1 MRRILQDSSLLV
13 VLITAVLAEVMRVSF
28 PLLYDFAG
36 GIGFTTAAAVIPA
49 LFALAFLAAPLGA
62 LVSPRMLLLVSA
74 TGLAVARLTM
84 QVQDTPA
91 LAITLAGLLLGL
103 VAISTSLRVSVAR
116 IGPLTTASAV
126 FLGLVVDTAIRLGL
140 TTWDAAWRDDL
151 AAWLIGIALSVLL
164 IAVLVVVLMDD
175 KHARWGADSWWF
187 AVLPGPVLALQ
198 TLFLANPGFVASS
211 GRLGLAMSGAVI
223 LLGLGLAAA
232 TPALRAPAA
241 WAAWAALLLAAG
253 LLTGPTGVTGW
264 LVPLGVL
271 VGQVAIGALVATAA
285 VRAESAGEDRSAW
298 RTGLGAG
305 VSSLV
310 LVALLLPYQISYEIP
325 LGVPQF
331 AFPVLGALIVVLL
344 ARAAPE
350 PAAVPTTRVS
360 PMRWVAALGPIPA
373 LLVPSWLALTWPEV
387 APPPPLGGSAQVR
400 VATYNIHGGVD
411 WYGRLNP
418 EAIARVLEN
427 GGAEIIML
435 QEVARGWPLA
445 GGLDSAA
452 FLARRL
458 GADFA
463 FGTAADHQFGNA
475 VLADRP
481 ILDSWSATMDKGE
494 GPMRRGYVGVS
505 VAVGDAALDVWSVH
519 LQHQDHTTATRVA
532 QARQLLE
539 EWDGRE
545 RTLIGGDLNARPDS
559 EDIAPWFDRTG
570 LVSAQDVAGDPALNT
585 SPALNADHRIDW
597 IFGTPDV
604 EFADVAIPVTLAS
617 DHLPVFATV
626 QVN

>member
-1 MRRILQDSSLLV
+1 MQDSSLLV
-13 VLITAVLAEVMRVSF
+13 VLVTATVAEVMRVSF

-36 GIGFTTAAAVIPA
+36 GIGFTTAAAVIPV
-49 LFALAFLAAPLGA
+49 LFATALLAAPLGA
-62 LVSPRMLLLVSA
+62 LIGPRMLLLVSA

-91 LAITLAGLLLGL
+91 LAITFVGLVLGL
-103 VAISTSLRVSVAR
+103 IAISTALRVSVAR
-116 IGPLTTASAV
+116 IGPLTSGSAI
-126 FLGLVVDTAIRLGL
+126 FLGLVVDTAIRLAL
-140 TTWDAAWRDDL
+140 VTWDAAWRSDTVG
-151 AAWLIGIALSVLL
+151 WIVGCALPVAL
-164 IAVLVVVLMDD
+164 IAVLVAILINERD
-175 KHARWGADSWWF
+175 ARWGADLWWF

-198 TLFLANPGFVASS
+198 TLFLSNPGFVASS
-211 GRLGLAMSGAVI
+211 GGLGLAMSGAVV

-241 WAAWAALLLAAG
+241 WAAWAALVLAAG
-253 LLTGPTGVTGW
+253 LLTGPTGLTGW
-264 LVPLGVL
+264 PVPFGVL

-285 VRAESAGEDRSAW
+285 VRAEAAGEDRQAW

-305 VSSLV
+305 VGALV
-310 LVALLLPYQISYEIP
+310 LVAVLLPYQISYEIP

-331 AFPVLGALIVVLL
+331 FFPVVGAIVVVLL
-344 ARAAPE
+344 ARTAPA
-350 PAAVPTTRVS
+350 PAAVPTERVS

-373 LLVPSWLALTWPEV
+373 LLVPSWLALTWPDV
-387 APPPPLGGSAQVR
+387 QPPAEATGQIR

-411 WYGRLNP
+411 WYGRLDP

-427 GGAEIIML
+427 GEAEVVML

-452 FLARRL
+452 YLSRRL
-458 GADFA
+458 GTDLA

-481 ILDSWSATMDKGE
+481 ILDSWSATVDRGE
-494 GPMRRGYVGVS
+494 GPMQRGYVGVTI
-505 VAVGDAALDVWSVH
+505 ALGDSTLDVWSVH
-519 LQHQDHTTATRVA
+519 LQHQDDTTATRVA
-532 QARQLLE
+532 QARQLLG
-539 EWDGRE
+539 EWAGRE
-545 RTLIGGDLNARPDS
+545 RTVIGGDLNARPDS
-559 EDIAPWFDRTG
+559 EDIAPWFDGTG
-570 LVSAQDVAGDPALNT
+570 LVSAQDVAGDPAWNT
-585 SPALNADHRIDW
+585 SPALNPDHRIDW
-597 IFGTPDV
+597 IFGTPDL

-626 QVN
+626 RVN

>member
-1 MRRILQDSSLLV
+1 LQDSSLLV

-28 PLLYDFAG
+28 PLLYDFAE

-49 LFALAFLAAPLGA
+49 LFAITFLAAPLGA
-62 LVSPRMLLLVSA
+62 LVGPRMLLLVSA
-74 TGLAVARLTM
+74 AGLAVARLTM

-91 LAITLAGLLLGL
+91 LAISLAGLLFGL
-103 VAISTSLRVSVAR
+103 VAISTALRVSVAR

-126 FLGLVVDTAIRLGL
+126 FLGLVVDTAIRLAL

-151 AAWLIGIALSVLL
+151 AAWVIGIALSVVLV
-164 IAVLVVVLMDD
+164 AVLVVVLTDD
-175 KHARWGADSWWF
+175 KGARWGTDSWWF

-198 TLFLANPGFVASS
+198 TLFMANPGFVASS

-232 TPALRAPAA
+232 TPALRAPSA
-241 WAAWAALLLAAG
+241 WAAWVALVLTAG
-253 LLTGPTGVTGW
+253 LLTGPTGVSGW

-310 LVALLLPYQISYEIP
+310 LVAVLLPYQISYEIP

-331 AFPVLGALIVVLL
+331 VFPVVGAVVVVLL
-344 ARAAPE
+344 ARTAQE
-350 PAAVPTTRVS
+350 PASVPTTRVS

-387 APPPPLGGSAQVR
+387 APPVGGPDQVR
-400 VATYNIHGGVD
+400 VATYNIHGAVD
-411 WYGRLNP
+411 WYGRLDP

-427 GGAEIIML
+427 GGAEIIMV

-458 GADFA
+458 GTDLA

-481 ILDSWSATMDKGE
+481 ILESWSATMDRGE
-494 GPMRRGYVGVS
+494 GPMQRGYVGVS
-505 VAVGDAALDVWSVH
+505 VAVGEATLDVWSVH
-519 LQHQDHTTATRVA
+519 LQHQDDTTATRVA

-539 EWDGRE
+539 EWDGRDH
-545 RTLIGGDLNARPDS
+545 TVIGGDLNARPDS
-559 EDIAPWFDRTG
+559 EDIAPWFDGTG
-570 LVSAQDVAGDPALNT
+570 LVSAQDVAGDPAWNT
-585 SPALNADHRIDW
+585 SPALNADHRIYW
-597 IFGTPDV
+597 IFGTPDL
-604 EFADVAIPVTLAS
+604 EFADVAIPLTLAS

-626 QVN
+626 RVN